1 MSAYPDSEI
10 RVTGHRAG
18 LSSGQFAALA
28 TTLAIFGLSSIWFTV
43 LSLWNLWTRDPL
55 KSIGM
60 VIPPVSLILIL
71 RVWKRLG
78 WQADGTWWGLVL
90 LLITTVVS
98 RIEEQSIIILVVSP
112 HWSTILPPPSLM
124 LLAYGSGVI
133 LLLGGVRLYRAAL
146 FPILLLWFAN
156 PIPHAFSLW
165 VDLPLQYASAHVA
178 RAFAMSLGHTL
189 TPDNLR
195 LMFTPDFGMFIAP
208 GCNGIRGSAAMALIA
223 LIAGYV
229 YRFRWYR
236 TALVVIGALM
246 LGYVFNLVRLCL
258 LVVYYSVAL
267 HFPSLQNKAE
277 NADYVIG
284 AALFLVAT
292 LLLFEV
298 IHRLRDGRHVDVAV
312 EANAPAQEV
321 VQACGSR
328 TRYAQLAAMGAILLL
343 GCVWLSRARAAI
355 TMSTVPAASVA
366 ADRFPQHLGRYTLV
380 RTWKENLVTGPIAY
394 VWAEYVP
401 AGGGTPISIGVS
413 PALGWH
419 DPLVCHVTR
428 GEQPL
433 WQGPLTIPTAGAES
447 VNFDSAF
454 YNDGA
459 TQYIEA
465 STLCS
470 DGKCDESATDRTHL
484 GFIYTHPDPKSLLDY
499 EPTRPI
505 PVVVRAETSDM
516 SLTADTAREQLTQDL
531 RAFLVSASLG
541 DLTKPFDR

>member
-1 MSAYPDSEI
+1 
-10 RVTGHRAG
+10 
-18 LSSGQFAALA
+18 
-28 TTLAIFGLSSIWFTV
+28 
-43 LSLWNLWTRDPL
+43 
-55 KSIGM
+55 
-60 VIPPVSLILIL
+60 
-71 RVWKRLG
+71 
-78 WQADGTWWGLVL
+78 
-90 LLITTVVS
+90 
-98 RIEEQSIIILVVSP
+98 
-112 HWSTILPPPSLM
+112 M

-156 PIPHAFSLW
+156 PIPHAFTLW

-208 GCNGIRGSAAMALIA
+208 GCNGIRGSATMAFIA

-229 YRFRWYR
+229 YWFRWYR

-258 LVVYYSVAL
+258 LVLFYAVAL

-284 AALFLVAT
+284 AVLFLVAT

-298 IHRLRDGRHVDVAV
+298 IHRLRDGRYA
-312 EANAPAQEV
+312 EATAEVSAATREV
-321 VQACGSR
+321 VHARGSR
-328 TRYAQLAAMGAILLL
+328 TQYAQLAAMGTIMLL

-355 TMSTVPAASVA
+355 TMSTVPAANMAVN
-366 ADRFPQHLGRYTLV
+366 RFPQHLGSYTLV
-380 RTWKENLVTGPIAY
+380 RTWKETLVTGPIAY
-394 VWAEYVP
+394 VWAEYLP
-401 AGGGTPISIGVS
+401 AGGRTPISIGVS

-419 DPLVCHVTR
+419 DPLVCHITR

-433 WQGPLTIPTAGAES
+433 WQGPLTAPTAGAES

-465 STLCS
+465 STMCS
-470 DGKCDESATDRTHL
+470 EGKCNESATDRTHL

-516 SLTADTAREQLTQDL
+516 SLTADAARKQLTQDL
-531 RAFLVSASLG
+531 RNFLVSANLG
-541 DLTKPFDR
+541 DLTRPFGR